1 MATKKPIIWKF
12 ENLVNLSLTIVNV
25 YEYLMS
31 KKIIKIEN
39 SKTWENRK
47 FGFVSAQDQK
57 CNRLKYMQLSHC
69 NDSSCSYLAPQ
80 GARSGMRYAESCK
93 KFDKNWNNDNHIK
106 LTLLCGRIDRG
117 DTSGWPNN
125 ETMTARGC
133 EFVTLFRMILCT
145 ITRVAIVIFTP

>member
-1 MATKKPIIWKF
+1 MILNDLNILMATKKPIIWKF

-31 KKIIKIEN
+31 KIKIEN

-69 NDSSCSYLAPQ
+69 NDSCS
-80 GARSGMRYAESCK
+80 
-93 KFDKNWNNDNHIK
+93 KNVYQ
-106 LTLLCGRIDRG
+106 
-117 DTSGWPNN
+117 
-125 ETMTARGC
+125 
-133 EFVTLFRMILCT
+133 F
-145 ITRVAIVIFTP
+145 